1 VSESTAENTDPFLVT
16 AEGYAQLRA
25 ELEELLTDGRGG
37 MSVRVERARADGDL
51 ADNSALYAVL
61 EEQAQLERRIAALEE
76 QLAGARVAEPPIDGT
91 AGVGSWIRVRDE
103 ATGEIAQYELVGAI
117 ETDVGN
123 GRVSVD
129 APVGRVL
136 AGRRRGDIV
145 KVATPRGLV
154 RLELLD
160 VGLPRRSQQQAA

>member
-1 VSESTAENTDPFLVT
+1 VSNTAIETDDLLVT
-16 AEGYAQLRA
+16 SEGFAQLHS
-25 ELEELLTDGRGG
+25 ELEELRNDRGVL
-37 MSVRVERARADGDL
+37 SARVERARADGDL
-51 ADNSALYAVL
+51 ADNPALYAAL

-76 QLAGARVAEPPIDGT
+76 QLAGARIAEPPVDGT

-103 ATGEIAQYELVGAI
+103 ASGETAHYELVGAI

-129 APVGRVL
+129 APVGRAL

-145 KVATPRGLV
+145 EVATPRGLV

-160 VGLPRRSQQQAA
+160 VGLPGRSQQRAA

>member
-1 VSESTAENTDPFLVT
+1 MSNAAARTDDLLVT
-16 AEGYAQLRA
+16 AEGFAQLRA
-25 ELEELLTDGRGG
+25 ELEELRTDGRRDV
-37 MSVRVERARADGDL
+37 SARLERARADGDL
-51 ADNSALYAVL
+51 ADNPALYAAL

-76 QLAGARVAEPPIDGT
+76 QLAGARIADPPLDGT

-103 ATGEIAQYELVGAI
+103 ATGETAQYELVGAI

-129 APVGRVL
+129 APVGRAL

-145 KVATPRGLV
+145 EVGTPRGFV

-160 VGLPRRSQQQAA
+160 VRLPGRSQQRAA